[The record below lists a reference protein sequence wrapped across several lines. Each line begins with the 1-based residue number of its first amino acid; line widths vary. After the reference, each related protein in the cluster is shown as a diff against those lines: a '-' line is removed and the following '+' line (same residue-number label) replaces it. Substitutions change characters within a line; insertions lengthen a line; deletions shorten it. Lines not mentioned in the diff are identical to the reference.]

1 MKKNNVYKVVQIL
14 NSETLII
21 NAGKN
26 NGIMINDIFNI
37 LGTKVNVIDPD
48 TKETLGT
55 IRNTKE
61 TVTVTKVFDKMCEC
75 SHFTNSSLINIANS
89 FSSMYTSYKKQLD
102 VDPSQ
107 ITLTAEDEKTIKV
120 GDEAILKER
129 TILPAANK
137 NTKKNTKK
145 KH

>member
-89 FSSMYTSYKKQLD
+89 FSSMYNSYKKQLD

-129 TILPAANK
+129 IILPATNK
-137 NTKKNTKK
+137 NTKKSTKK